1 MKYNKTVE
9 HVDVEKFMGRWYV
22 QAGRFTF
29 LEKGAHNA
37 VETYAYN
44 KADEKILID
53 FTFNKDSFDGKKKS
67 IPQKGKIH
75 NKQTGAHWKVSPF
88 WPLEFDYLI
97 IDLADDYSWTAI
109 GVPNQKYLWI
119 MSRDWNFSD
128 QKVQEVLNRLK
139 DKGYDAENTVR
150 VLHRW

>member
-37 VETYAYN
+37 VETYSYN

-67 IPQKGKIH
+67 IPQKGKIY
-75 NKQTGAHWKVSPF
+75 NKTTGAHWKVSPF

-128 QKVQEVLNRLK
+128 QKVQEVLSRLK
-139 DKGYDAENTVR
+139 AKGYDSENTVR